1 MLAVSDADGNSQGHL
16 WYDPHG
22 SVLSSTLPVTLTQ
35 QLLSS
40 QGLDSRLGLVYH
52 GDGRYYDPAIA
63 HTLQPDPFGGV
74 PQLPQTLNRYA
85 VPTAGSVVGQVS
97 PGLHPLL
104 ATAAKGASKTAATAI
119 VANPA
124 RGALIG
130 LLTAPRP
137 TGWVNLTVRGLRG
150 SFPSSLSGLSLVETY
165 EGMTLGEGMACLL
178 GCGDMGLRLRLF
190 GSSVQDTIRRGL
202 GLQPVWETRAGR
214 VFLPDMDELAQ
225 VEVLAATT
233 ETRAALSATPALWLK
248 HGLGMSWAVGLNVLV
263 QYLGDVGDPF
273 LTPEQRNWRL
283 FSAGAGGGT
292 GGYLFVLGAQAL
304 FTAKVGAVLGIEAGP
319 AGVVVGSAAG
329 FIYGLV
335 YFGFVQPQI
344 VFPAFGL
351 GSKRNLAPLQS

>member
-178 GCGDMGLRLRLF
+178 GCGDVGLRLRLF
-190 GSSVQDTIRRGL
+190 GSSVRDTIRRGL

-233 ETRAALSATPALWLK
+233 ETRAALSATPAFLLK
-248 HGLGMSWAVGLNVLV
+248 HGIGLSWAIGLNFVV
-263 QYLGDVGDPF
+263 QYGFDLGNPY
-273 LTPEQRNWRL
+273 LTPQQRWARGGVAVIGGGVL
-283 FSAGAGGGT
+283 GYAFAAGAASVWGGPVGIAV
-292 GGYLFVLGAQAL
+292 G
-304 FTAKVGAVLGIEAGP
+304 FTWGLIWF
-319 AGVVVGSAAG
+319 GVV
-329 FIYGLV
+329 
-335 YFGFVQPQI
+335 QPRIFQGAS
-344 VFPAFGL
+344 FAP
-351 GSKRNLAPLQS
+351 SRRLAPLP